1 MENRLLSRVI
11 ESTDPTGIRKVEM
24 QKVRES
30 ALELRTLGFNVHQA
44 LALVLLKNEWQ
55 ARTAEA
61 RAMDA
66 PGNPEQ
72 VETSMEAPRQPN

>member
-1 MENRLLSRVI
+1 M
-11 ESTDPTGIRKVEM
+11 DM

-55 ARTAEA
+55 AKTPDGC
-61 RAMDA
+61 AMDA
-66 PGNPEQ
+66 PDNPVRAEPS
-72 VETSMEAPRQPN
+72 TEAPRRPK